1 MVLPSVAVS
10 ASAHSGVE
18 GSNDLLEAYRAIVRA
33 HALEARWEELEGA
46 ALPPKMRPGAIALA
60 AAALALGRD
69 DWAFGEGHERVLAL
83 LRGVTLADF
92 VAHAFGRGPNPWS
105 SRARRTLGAD
115 IHNGAYITHA
125 AGVAWAAKMEKR
137 ELAVLAVCS
146 EDIASTGEFHNGVNF
161 AGVFKAPLVLLSLV
175 REARAEHAADVASA
189 YGIVGRACDGTDF
202 EAVSDAVREARK
214 RALAGQGPTL
224 IEAGVGDS
232 SDVAPLLLFLGRLLE
247 ARGISPG
254 EREERFARE
263 AGEEITTALAR
274 ERIVVPTG
282 RRPE

>member
-10 ASAHSGVE
+10 ASSHSGVE
-18 GSNDLLEAYRAIVRA
+18 GSDELLQAYRAIVRA
-33 HALEARWEELEGA
+33 RALEARWKELETRGA
-46 ALPPKMRPGAIALA
+46 QLPPKMKPGAIALA
-60 AAALALGRD
+60 AAALALGRE

-83 LRGVTLADF
+83 LRGASLADF

-115 IHNGAYITHA
+115 VHNGAYVTHA

-137 ELAVLAVCS
+137 ELAVLAVSS
-146 EDIASTGEFHNGVNF
+146 EDIATTGEFHNGVNF
-161 AGVFKAPLVLLSLV
+161 AGVFKAPLILLSLV
-175 REARAEHAADVASA
+175 REARAEHAADVAAA

-202 EAVSDAVREARK
+202 DAVSEAVREARK
-214 RALAGQGPTL
+214 RAIAGQGPTL
-224 IEAGVGDS
+224 LEAGVGDS
-232 SDVAPLLLFLGRLLE
+232 SDDGSGLRRLLE
-247 ARGISPG
+247 ARGISAG
-254 EREERFARE
+254 EREERFTRE
-263 AGEEITTALAR
+263 ADEEIAAAIAE

>member
-1 MVLPSVAVS
+1 MVQSSAAVS

-18 GSNDLLEAYRAIVRA
+18 SSDVLLEAYRAIVRA
-33 HALEARWEELEGA
+33 QALEARWEELEARGA
-46 ALPPKMRPGAIALA
+46 ALPPKMRPGAVALA
-60 AAALALGRD
+60 AAALALGRE

-83 LRGVTLADF
+83 LRGFTLTDF

-105 SRARRTLGAD
+105 SRARRTFGAD
-115 IHNGAYITHA
+115 VHNGAYLTHA

-137 ELAVLAVCS
+137 EFAVLAVCS

-161 AGVFKAPLVLLSLV
+161 AGVFKAPVLFLNLV
-175 REARAEHAADVASA
+175 REAQAEHAADVASA

-202 EAVSDAVREARK
+202 DAVSEAVREARR
-214 RALAGQGPTL
+214 RAIAGQGPTL

-232 SDVAPLLLFLGRLLE
+232 SDHAQGLRRLLE

-254 EREERFARE
+254 EREEHFARQ
-263 AGEEITTALAR
+263 ADEEIATSLAQ